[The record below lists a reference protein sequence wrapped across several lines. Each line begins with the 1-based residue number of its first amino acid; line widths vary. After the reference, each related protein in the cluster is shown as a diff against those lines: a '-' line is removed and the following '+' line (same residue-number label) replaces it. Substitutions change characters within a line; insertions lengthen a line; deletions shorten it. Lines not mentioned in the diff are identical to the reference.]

1 MAVFLGTDRFEEV
14 TKKLT
19 CPPDTPAAVV
29 YHASWD
35 DEKIIRGTVANIA
48 QKARE
53 AKIEKTALLIVG
65 QVVDPHNQYRRSHLY
80 S

>member
-1 MAVFLGTDRFEEV
+1 
-14 TKKLT
+14 
-19 CPPDTPAAVV
+19 V

-35 DEKIIRGTVANIA
+35 DEKIIRGTVATIA